1 MRNRLLDVLAIAGF
15 CVLSGVAV
23 TAASSTAEEYEI
35 SIYAAY
41 SSWFWMGIVVS
52 FVLGATIVVRSSE
65 GPHRRRYLA
74 LGVGLVLLTNAILL
88 FLPIIRGYYVFG
100 GGDMYTHLGHITE
113 IVENG
118 HVNDENYYPGIHVH
132 TLIVMQISGLD
143 FYAVKNVLAPLFS
156 VAYWLGV
163 VVFGLRLTDDSRGV
177 RYLVPFALLP
187 VFKQA
192 ELYYGPNMFTFALY
206 PLALYAVLGVRSS
219 RSRFVALLSLVFC
232 YFVFTHP
239 VTTLVGLFTIALI
252 AVSKLATATVH
263 GDRPPVKQSVPL
275 VTVPVAVVVMFVYWY
290 YSFPKILLM
299 TTGMIWSLFFGV
311 ETSQLGEYSNAL
323 ENVPLALGDLVAVVA
338 YGRGSEILL
347 SVGGSVVVLYLGYR
361 IAFGRSRLRWQYVFV
376 VAGFGVF
383 SALAAALLVNPI
395 MLTWTRLFKYAQFFA
410 VLLLAMALY
419 VSVHR
424 SERSVG
430 RRDLAV
436 VAVLLVLTSLVVFGF
451 YDSPLQ
457 RGTNNHVPETRLEGM
472 EWFVDHREEGRLAHG
487 FSYRYEHA
495 FLGIDPD
502 PRTGT
507 GVAVPEQLGYGNAS
521 SFATPNRTGRYL
533 LVTERLEEYYPSI
546 HPDYPEF
553 WKYGPEDFRRLDRDE
568 GLNRVYA
575 NGGLRVYRASSR
587 PVATPVNATE
597 PGPEREPEPQTIR
610 ETTPSRRG
618 GLRWS
623 GG

>member
-1 MRNRLLDVLAIAGF
+1 MGGHMRNRLLDVLAIVGF

-23 TAASSTAEEYEI
+23 TAASSTAEGYEV

-41 SSWFWMGIVVS
+41 SWWFWSGIVVS
-52 FVLGATIVVRSSE
+52 FVLGATIVVRSGE
-65 GPHRRRYLA
+65 GPARKRSLA
-74 LGVGLVLLTNAILL
+74 LGVGLLVLTNVVLL
-88 FLPIIRGYYVFG
+88 FLPVIRGYYVFG
-100 GGDMYTHLGHITE
+100 GGDMFTHLGHVRE

-132 TLIVMQISGLD
+132 TLMAMQVSGLD
-143 FYAVKNVLAPLFS
+143 FYTVKHALTPLFS
-156 VAYWLGV
+156 VVYWLGV
-163 VVFGLRLTDDSRGV
+163 VLLGRRLTDDSRGV

-206 PLALYAVLGVRSS
+206 PVLLYAVLGVSSS
-219 RSRFVALLSLVFC
+219 RYRYVTLLSLVFC

-239 VTTLVGLFTIALI
+239 VTTLIGLFTIALI
-252 AVSKLATATVH
+252 AASKLVTATVR

-275 VTVPVAVVVMFVYWY
+275 AAIPVAVVVLFVYWY
-290 YSFPKILLM
+290 YSFRQILLM
-299 TTGMIWSLFFGV
+299 TTGMVWSLLFGV
-311 ETSQLGEYSNAL
+311 DTSQLGEYSNAL
-323 ENVPLALGDLVAVVA
+323 ENVPLEPADLAAVVA

-347 SVGGSVVVLYLGYR
+347 SVGSCLAVLYLGYR
-361 IAFGRSRLRWQYVFV
+361 VASGRARLRWQHVFA

-383 SALAAALLVNPI
+383 SALAAALLANPI

-410 VLLLAMALY
+410 VLLLGMAAY
-419 VSVHR
+419 VYAHR
-424 SERSVG
+424 SGRSLG

-472 EWFVDHREEGRLAHG
+472 EWFVDHREEGRLSHG

-495 FLGIDPD
+495 FLGTDPD

-507 GVAVPEQLGYGNAS
+507 GARVPERLGYGNAS
-521 SFATPNRTGRYL
+521 SFATPNRTDRYL
-533 LVTERLEEYYPSI
+533 VVTEQLEAYYPSV

-553 WKYGPEDFRRLDRDE
+553 WKYHPADFRRLDRDE

-575 NGGLRVYRASSR
+575 NGGLRVYRVSSR
-587 PVATPVNATE
+587 PVATAANGTE
-597 PGPEREPEPQTIR
+597 RQSARTDASSIASP
-610 ETTPSRRG
+610 RG
-618 GLRWS
+618 GPRWS